1 MGFVVGF
8 AFGICVF
15 VGSIFYPPSA
25 PSLPLSVDECP
36 LLNTSL
42 PAMTTMMSEALSNV
56 TTAMPVTETNP
67 R

>member
-8 AFGICVF
+8 AFGLWVF
-15 VGSIFYPPSA
+15 VGSLFYQPSP